1 MFTKSAEFKKIAEYR
16 AKSRQVLIAP
26 RSGSKVWI
34 VEFPSV
40 AEAWTAKLLLETAL
54 ATPQKRLDE
63 KAESIYGDIT
73 GELKGNFN
81 RSIAEIELAIQESED
96 ELQIFRDVWGELLG
110 QYPGRLNALVLEMSA
125 EKPEFTRP
133 SITSDLVTVSL
144 LWVPNGTN
152 EKIEI
157 IKAIRS
163 ATNLSLSEAKNA
175 VDNVPSILGTNFE
188 IEVAEALQS
197 NLQHFGAASEIR

>member
-1 MFTKSAEFKKIAEYR
+1 
-16 AKSRQVLIAP
+16 
-26 RSGSKVWI
+26 
-34 VEFPSV
+34 
-40 AEAWTAKLLLETAL
+40 
-54 ATPQKRLDE
+54 
-63 KAESIYGDIT
+63 
-73 GELKGNFN
+73 
-81 RSIAEIELAIQESED
+81 
-96 ELQIFRDVWGELLG
+96 
-110 QYPGRLNALVLEMSA
+110 MSA

>member
-1 MFTKSAEFKKIAEYR
+1 
-16 AKSRQVLIAP
+16 
-26 RSGSKVWI
+26 
-34 VEFPSV
+34 
-40 AEAWTAKLLLETAL
+40 
-54 ATPQKRLDE
+54 
-63 KAESIYGDIT
+63 
-73 GELKGNFN
+73 
-81 RSIAEIELAIQESED
+81 
-96 ELQIFRDVWGELLG
+96 
-110 QYPGRLNALVLEMSA
+110 
-125 EKPEFTRP
+125 
-133 SITSDLVTVSL
+133 VTVSL